1 MSPTRQRSEDLI
13 RAILIYLSKAPWAF
27 RLVTSWRFARRA
39 ASRFIAGDTL
49 EEALEVIQTL
59 NARGLFVTLDH
70 LGENVN
76 SSEKALNSTEDY
88 LQSLPRINQA
98 GAESNISVKL
108 TQLGLNID
116 LDLCLSNLRR
126 IATRAAEYGI
136 MVRVDIE
143 DFSTVDRTWQ
153 IFRILR
159 TEGVTNVGL
168 AVQSYLYR
176 SEEDTKEL
184 LSEGAHFRLCK
195 GAYREPP
202 QVAYPRKA
210 DVDANFDRIAKILID
225 ASLTNGEGSTGKV
238 PPVAA
243 IATHD
248 PARIEFAREYG
259 EQAGLPKE
267 ALEFQMLLGIRS
279 DLQQA
284 LRDLGYPVRIYVPYG
299 TEWYPFFMR
308 RLAERP
314 ANLWFFLSS
323 LFRG

>member
-1 MSPTRQRSEDLI
+1 MI

-59 NARGLFVTLDH
+59 NGRGIFTTLDH

-76 SSEKALNSTEDY
+76 TSEKALNAADDY
-88 LQSLPRINQA
+88 LESLPRINQA

-116 LDLCLSNLRR
+116 FDLCLANLRR
-126 IATRAAEYGI
+126 IASRASEYGI
-136 MVRVDIE
+136 MVRIDIE

-153 IFRILR
+153 TFRTLR
-159 TEGVTNVGL
+159 AEGLTNIGL

-202 QVAYPRKA
+202 DVAYPQKT

-225 ASLTNGEGSTGKV
+225 ASLANGEVSTGKV
-238 PPVAA
+238 PPITA

-248 PARIEFAREYG
+248 PARIDFAREYG
-259 EQAGLPKE
+259 EKVGLPKE
-267 ALEFQMLLGIRS
+267 ALEFQMLHGIRP
-279 DLQQA
+279 DLQQE
-284 LRDLGYPVRIYVPYG
+284 LKDSGYPVRIYVPYG
-299 TEWYPFFMR
+299 IEWYPFFMR

-314 ANLWFFLSS
+314 ANLWFFLSN

>member
-1 MSPTRQRSEDLI
+1 M
-13 RAILIYLSKAPWAF
+13 
-27 RLVTSWRFARRA
+27 
-39 ASRFIAGDTL
+39 
-49 EEALEVIQTL
+49 
-59 NARGLFVTLDH
+59 FVTLDH

-76 SSEKALNSTEDY
+76 TSKKALIATKDY
-88 LQSLPRINQA
+88 LESLQSINQA

-116 LDLCLSNLRR
+116 VDLCLSNLRR
-126 IATRAAEYGI
+126 IAARAAEFGI

-143 DFSTVDRTWQ
+143 DFSTVERTWQ
-153 IFRILR
+153 IFRTLR
-159 TEGVTNVGL
+159 TEGVTNIGI

-184 LSEGAHFRLCK
+184 LSEEAHLRLCK
-195 GAYREPP
+195 GAYRESPA
-202 QVAYPRKA
+202 VAYPRKA

-225 ASLTNGEGSTGKV
+225 ASLSNGKVSTGKA

-248 PARIEFAREYG
+248 PARIDFAKEYRER
-259 EQAGLPKE
+259 AGLPKE
-267 ALEFQMLLGIRS
+267 ALEFQMLHGIRS
-279 DLQQA
+279 DLQQE
-284 LRDLGYPVRIYVPYG
+284 LKDSGYPVRIYVPYG
-299 TEWYPFFMR
+299 TEWYPYFMR

-314 ANLWFFLSS
+314 ANLWFFLSN

>member
-1 MSPTRQRSEDLI
+1 ML
-13 RAILIYLSKAPWAF
+13 RAILLYLSKATWAL

-49 EEALEVIQTL
+49 EEAMEVIQSL
-59 NARGLFVTLDH
+59 NARGMFVTLDH

-76 SSEKALNSTEDY
+76 TPQKALNATEDY
-88 LQSLPRINQA
+88 LESLTQIHEA
-98 GAESNISVKL
+98 GVESNISVKL

-126 IATRAAEYGI
+126 IAARAAEYGI

-143 DFSTVDRTWQ
+143 DFSTVDRTWL
-153 IFRILR
+153 IFRTLR
-159 TEGVTNVGL
+159 EEGVTNIGL

-176 SEEDTKEL
+176 SEEDTNAL
-184 LSEGAHFRLCK
+184 VSEGARFRLCK
-195 GAYREPP
+195 GAYSEPP
-202 QVAYPRKA
+202 NVAYPRKA
-210 DVDANFDRIAKILID
+210 DVDANYDRIAKILID
-225 ASLTNGEGSTGKV
+225 ASLTDSETSTGKV

-248 PARIEFAREYG
+248 PARIDFARDYAEKVG
-259 EQAGLPKE
+259 SPKG
-267 ALEFQMLLGIRS
+267 ALEFQMLLGIRN
-279 DLQQA
+279 DLQQK
-284 LRDLGYPVRIYVPYG
+284 LVNTGYPVRIYVPYG
-299 TEWYPFFMR
+299 IDWYPYFVR

-314 ANLWFFLSS
+314 ANLWFFLSN

>member
-1 MSPTRQRSEDLI
+1 LI
-13 RAILIYLSKAPWAF
+13 RAILIYLSKASWAL
-27 RLVTSWRFARRA
+27 RLVTGWRFARRA

-49 EEALEVIQTL
+49 EEALEAIQTL

-76 SSEKALNSTEDY
+76 TSEKALTATEDY
-88 LQSLPRINQA
+88 LQSLQLINRV
-98 GAESNISVKL
+98 GVESNISVKL

-116 LDLCLSNLRR
+116 VELCLSNLRR
-126 IATRAAEYGI
+126 IATQAANYGI

-153 IFRILR
+153 IFRTLR
-159 TEGVTNVGL
+159 AEGVTNIGL
-168 AVQSYLYR
+168 AIQSYLYR
-176 SEEDTKEL
+176 SEEDSKEL

-195 GAYREPP
+195 GAYRESPI
-202 QVAYPRKA
+202 VAFPRKA
-210 DVDANFDRIAKILID
+210 DVDANFDRITKILID
-225 ASLTNGEGSTGKV
+225 ASLTDGEISTGKV

-248 PARIEFAREYG
+248 PARIDLAKEYG
-259 EQAGLPKE
+259 EKAGLPKE
-267 ALEFQMLLGIRS
+267 ALEFQMLYGIRS
-279 DLQQA
+279 DLQQELKDA
-284 LRDLGYPVRIYVPYG
+284 GYPVRIYVPYG
-299 TEWYPFFMR
+299 NEWYPYYMR

-314 ANLWFFLSS
+314 ANLWFFLSN

>member
-1 MSPTRQRSEDLI
+1 M
-13 RAILIYLSKAPWAF
+13 
-27 RLVTSWRFARRA
+27 
-39 ASRFIAGDTL
+39 
-49 EEALEVIQTL
+49 
-59 NARGLFVTLDH
+59 FVTLDH

-76 SSEKALNSTEDY
+76 TSEKAFIATEDY
-88 LQSLPRINQA
+88 LESLLRINQTE
-98 GAESNISVKL
+98 AESNISVKL

-153 IFRILR
+153 TFRTLR
-159 TEGVTNVGL
+159 AEGVTNVGL

-195 GAYREPP
+195 GAYSEPSD
-202 QVAYPRKA
+202 VAYPRKA

-225 ASLTNGEGSTGKV
+225 ASISNGEISTGKI
-238 PPVAA
+238 PPVTA

-248 PARIEFAREYG
+248 PARIDFAKEHG
-259 EQAGLPKE
+259 EKAGLPKE
-267 ALEFQMLLGIRS
+267 ALEFQMLHGIRS
-279 DLQQA
+279 DLQQE
-284 LRDLGYPVRIYVPYG
+284 LKDSGYPVRIYVPYG
-299 TEWYPFFMR
+299 TEWYPYFMR

-314 ANLWFFLSS
+314 ANLWFFLSN

>member
-1 MSPTRQRSEDLI
+1 MI
-13 RAILIYLSKAPWAF
+13 RALLIYLSKASWAL

-49 EEALEVIQTL
+49 EEALGVIQTL
-59 NARGLFVTLDH
+59 NTRGMFVTLDH

-76 SSEKALNSTEDY
+76 TSEKALVSTEDY
-88 LQSLPRINQA
+88 LESLLRINQS
-98 GAESNISVKL
+98 GADSNISVKL

-116 LDLCLSNLRR
+116 LDSCLSNLRR

-143 DFSTVDRTWQ
+143 DFATVDRTWQ
-153 IFRILR
+153 IFRTLR
-159 TEGVTNVGL
+159 NEGVTNIGL

-176 SEEDTKEL
+176 CEKDTKKL

-202 QVAYPRKA
+202 DVAYPRKA

-225 ASLTNGEGSTGKV
+225 ASLTNVEVSTGKV

-243 IATHD
+243 VATHD
-248 PARIEFAREYG
+248 PARIDFAKEYG
-259 EQAGLPKE
+259 DKAGLPKE
-267 ALEFQMLLGIRS
+267 ALEFQMLYGIRS
-279 DLQQA
+279 DLQQE
-284 LRDLGYPVRIYVPYG
+284 LRDSGYPVRIYVPYG
-299 TEWYPFFMR
+299 TEWYPYFMR

-314 ANLWFFLSS
+314 ANLWFFLSN

>member
-1 MSPTRQRSEDLI
+1 VIKPRSEDLL
-13 RAILIYLSKAPWAF
+13 RAILLYLSKATWAL

-39 ASRFIAGDTL
+39 ASRFIAGDML
-49 EEALEVIQTL
+49 EEAMEVIRSL
-59 NARGLFVTLDH
+59 NARGMFVTLDH

-76 SSEKALNSTEDY
+76 TSEKALNATEDY
-88 LQSLPRINQA
+88 LDSLTRIHEA
-98 GAESNISVKL
+98 GVESNISVKL

-126 IATRAAEYGI
+126 IASRAAEYDI

-143 DFSTVDRTWQ
+143 DFSTVDRTWLTY
-153 IFRILR
+153 RTLR
-159 TEGVTNVGL
+159 EEGVSNVGL

-176 SEEDTKEL
+176 SEEDTNTL
-184 LSEGAHFRLCK
+184 ALEGARIRLCK
-195 GAYREPP
+195 GAYSEPP
-202 QVAYPRKA
+202 DVAYPRKA
-210 DVDANFDRIAKILID
+210 DVDANYDRITKILID
-225 ASLTNGEGSTGKV
+225 ASLTHAETSTGKI

-248 PARIEFAREYG
+248 PARIDFARNYAEKVS
-259 EQAGLPKE
+259 LPKA

-279 DLQQA
+279 DLQQELVNA
-284 LRDLGYPVRIYVPYG
+284 GYPVRIYVPYG
-299 TEWYPFFMR
+299 TDWYPYFVR

-314 ANLWFFLSS
+314 ANLWFFLSN

>member
-1 MSPTRQRSEDLI
+1 MI

-59 NARGLFVTLDH
+59 NSRSMFATLDH

-76 SSEKALNSTEDY
+76 TSEKALNAADDY
-88 LQSLPRINQA
+88 LESLPRINQA

-116 LDLCLSNLRR
+116 FDLCLSNLRR
-126 IATRAAEYGI
+126 IASRASEYGI

-153 IFRILR
+153 TFRTLR
-159 TEGVTNVGL
+159 AEGVTNLGL

-202 QVAYPRKA
+202 DVAYPQKT
-210 DVDANFDRIAKILID
+210 DVDTNFDRIAKILID
-225 ASLTNGEGSTGKV
+225 ASLANGEVSTGKV
-238 PPVAA
+238 PPITA

-248 PARIEFAREYG
+248 PARIDFAKKYG
-259 EQAGLPKE
+259 EKVGLPKE
-267 ALEFQMLLGIRS
+267 ALEFQMLHGIRH
-279 DLQQA
+279 DLQQE
-284 LRDLGYPVRIYVPYG
+284 LKDSGYPVRIYIPYG

-314 ANLWFFLSS
+314 ANLWFFLSN
-323 LFRG
+323 LFRR